1 MPTIAAQAPA
11 SCTDSRS
18 ADSASASWNTIVP
31 MSTVAVGS
39 SVSMT
44 GGLICNDP
52 DWNINWDRSRPAI
65 PTTANPYGSP
75 DNNVS
80 STPA

>member
-1 MPTIAAQAPA
+1 
-11 SCTDSRS
+11 
-18 ADSASASWNTIVP
+18 VP